1 MSDKKGFS
9 KRRATLIFAQL
20 LTLVAL
26 CLGLAFMYRTTGAT
40 LFLFSVLAP
49 GLSTVAILSLAIAGI
64 VSFRKRHSLF
74 EIEDFQTGQSV
85 FEQGEMGH
93 CAYFIESGE
102 VEIVRTPDGA
112 APVVLARL
120 GQGNFFGENALLT
133 EGPRNATVRATVPT
147 KLAIL
152 GKENFLALCKMVPAA
167 RQDILKTARER
178 SSLRETSLT
187 APIGGD

>member
-1 MSDKKGFS
+1 MSSKKGFS
-9 KRRATLIFAQL
+9 KKRAGLIFAQL
-20 LTLVAL
+20 LTLMSFG
-26 CLGLAFMYRTTGAT
+26 LGLAFMYRTTGAT

-49 GLSTVAILSLAIAGI
+49 GLATFSMLLLAVAGI
-64 VSFRKRHSLF
+64 VAFRKRHSLF
-74 EIEDFQTGQSV
+74 EIEEFQAGQSV
-85 FEQGEMGH
+85 FEQGEMGQ

-102 VEIVRTPDGA
+102 VEIIRTPEGA
-112 APVVLARL
+112 EPVLLAKL

-133 EGPRNATVRATVPT
+133 EGPRNATVRATRLT

-178 SSLRETSLT
+178 SSVRETSLT
-187 APIGGD
+187 APITGD